1 MSRVLVTGGAGF
13 IGSHVVDRL
22 IEAGHE
28 PRILDL
34 RPSPYRDDVETVIG
48 DMCVL
53 EDVLRAAEGCDA
65 IAHLAAAADVGEV
78 QKDPILSEQLNAR
91 GTVNVLEAA
100 RELGVERVVYAS
112 TIWVYS
118 DVEAERV
125 DEETP
130 LIPPAH
136 LYTATK
142 LAGELYCRSYRE
154 LYGVESTI
162 LRFGIPYGP
171 RARPAA
177 VIPIFVNK
185 ALAGEPLTLAG
196 GGLQSRRFVYVED
209 LADGVVKGLA
219 PEAANRT
226 YNLVSDED
234 VTIKQIAE
242 HVRDA
247 IGNVELV
254 ETEGRAGDFKGAE
267 VCGARAAAELGWTP
281 QTPFADGLRRYVAW
295 HRANAEAPAPVAAV
309 APAAAA
315 PAVAAP
321 ALAVAAAPAAAALAA
336 AAAPAEAA
344 ESPEPLAPVAALAEV
359 APAPA
364 RRVPALR
371 LTLLAIVGLVAGVL
385 AATLAHTVVFSDPA
399 AVVGTLVLLA
409 VPATLI
415 ARVDWFHDRADA
427 VAIFGTM
434 VVGSLLTSNLVDLM
448 RDWAM
453 GVSHFA
459 RGHHVLAI
467 VIGCSLLALV
477 GGARRLVAARA

>member
-1 MSRVLVTGGAGF
+1 VSRVLVTGGAGF

-28 PRILDL
+28 PRIFDL
-34 RPSPYRDDVETVIG
+34 RPSPYRDDVETTIG

-53 EDVLRAAEGCDA
+53 DDLRRAVAGCDA
-65 IAHLAAAADVGEV
+65 VAHLAAAADVGEV
-78 QKDPILSEQLNAR
+78 QQDPIRSEQLNAR

-100 RELGVERVVYAS
+100 RELGVDRVVYAS

-130 LIPPAH
+130 LMPPAH

-177 VIPIFVNK
+177 VIPIFVRK
-185 ALAGEPLTLAG
+185 ALAGEPLTIAG
-196 GGLQSRRFVYVED
+196 GGTQSRRFVYVED
-209 LADGVVKGLA
+209 LAEGVVRGLA
-219 PEAANRT
+219 PAAANRT

-234 VTIKQIAE
+234 VTIRQIAE

-247 IGNVELV
+247 IGDVELI

-267 VCGARAAAELGWTP
+267 VCGARALAELDWEP
-281 QTPFADGLRRYVAW
+281 RTPFAEGLRRYVAW
-295 HRANAEAPAPVAAV
+295 HREQVEAVEPVAAAAGAPVALAPEALATPAPGADAAS

-315 PAVAAP
+315 PVREAAP
-321 ALAVAAAPAAAALAA
+321 A
-336 AAAPAEAA
+336 
-344 ESPEPLAPVAALAEV
+344 VAALASV
-359 APAPA
+359 AALAPADDAAPIPA
-364 RRVPALR
+364 VRAVQLAMLAL
-371 LTLLAIVGLVAGVL
+371 AGLVAGAL
-385 AATLAHTVVFSDPA
+385 AGDVKHFAHA
-399 AVVGTLVLLA
+399 HLILTLVLA
-409 VPATLI
+409 
-415 ARVDWFHDRADA
+415 
-427 VAIFGTM
+427 
-434 VVGSLLTSNLVDLM
+434 
-448 RDWAM
+448 
-453 GVSHFA
+453 
-459 RGHHVLAI
+459 
-467 VIGCSLLALV
+467 CSLLPLAV
-477 GGARRLVAARA
+477 GGARRLVAARV